1 MLSSFRNALKIYP
14 RQFWLLFVGMLISTT
29 GASMIWPFLMLYVSK
44 RLSLPLTQTAT
55 LLTINAVM
63 GLIFSFVAG
72 PITDRFGRKWVMI
85 ISLAVNGTCYIFMSF
100 ADSYASF
107 AILQALMGA
116 FNPLYRVG
124 ADAMT
129 ADLIPQEQ
137 RPEAYSFMRMS
148 NNLGVAIGP
157 ALGGFLAT
165 HSYATAFY
173 LAAAG
178 MISYSLLLL
187 FNAHE
192 TIPEQAAES
201 LRGKKLLTGYGT
213 IFHDARFMGFIGAF
227 TLTSMM
233 ASLVWTLLPVYT
245 NTQFGLPENLYGLI
259 PTTNAIMVVVLQYFV
274 TQRTKNRPNLP
285 VMAVGTTF
293 YMIATASVALFTG
306 FWGFWA
312 CMVVMTIGELI
323 LVPTAT
329 TYTAN
334 LAPADMRGRY
344 MSIYGLTWSV
354 ASGIAPLFGGLLS
367 DNLGPRTIWY
377 GSGMIGLLS
386 IAVYVFISV
395 RFRQKLPV
403 PANDI
408 QA

>member
-116 FNPLYRVG
+116 FNPLYRVV

-148 NNLGVAIGP
+148 NNLGV
-157 ALGGFLAT
+157 
-165 HSYATAFY
+165 
-173 LAAAG
+173 
-178 MISYSLLLL
+178 
-187 FNAHE
+187 
-192 TIPEQAAES
+192 
-201 LRGKKLLTGYGT
+201 
-213 IFHDARFMGFIGAF
+213 
-227 TLTSMM
+227 
-233 ASLVWTLLPVYT
+233 
-245 NTQFGLPENLYGLI
+245 
-259 PTTNAIMVVVLQYFV
+259 
-274 TQRTKNRPNLP
+274 
-285 VMAVGTTF
+285 
-293 YMIATASVALFTG
+293 
-306 FWGFWA
+306 
-312 CMVVMTIGELI
+312 
-323 LVPTAT
+323 
-329 TYTAN
+329 
-334 LAPADMRGRY
+334 
-344 MSIYGLTWSV
+344 
-354 ASGIAPLFGGLLS
+354 
-367 DNLGPRTIWY
+367 
-377 GSGMIGLLS
+377 
-386 IAVYVFISV
+386 
-395 RFRQKLPV
+395 
-403 PANDI
+403 
-408 QA
+408 